1 MNKLLLLKSI
11 LINII
16 DRIDSGNSNLTED
29 ELEET
34 IDYLNKLT
42 NTENKLSKYQSCKYL
57 NISRST
63 FDNYVKEGKIP
74 EGKKQQGFKE
84 KFWELKTLKN
94 FKQSKK

>member
-63 FDNYVKEGKIP
+63 FDNYVKEGRIP

>member
-42 NTENKLSKYQSCKYL
+42 NTENKLSKYQ
-57 NISRST
+57 
-63 FDNYVKEGKIP
+63 
-74 EGKKQQGFKE
+74 
-84 KFWELKTLKN
+84 
-94 FKQSKK
+94 

>member
-11 LINII
+11 LIDII

>member
-84 KFWELKTLKN
+84 KF
-94 FKQSKK
+94 